1 MPDYSDSL
9 DLARLS
15 AAYRS
20 GTARPRDVVATVLGR
35 ISRRGDDKVW
45 IDRVP
50 RAQLE
55 ARAAE
60 PEKQSS
66 ENLPLYGIPFAI
78 KDNIDLESRPT
89 TAFPI

>member
-1 MPDYSDSL
+1 MPDDSDSL
-9 DLARLS
+9 DLARLP

-20 GTARPRDVVATVLGR
+20 GKVRPRDVIATVLER

-55 ARAAE
+55 ARAADL
-60 PEKQSS
+60 EKQPA
-66 ENLPLYGIPFAI
+66 ENLPL
-78 KDNIDLESRPT
+78 
-89 TAFPI
+89 